1 MRAGLFLHAHESIAD
16 IADYD
21 KKAGSAHDPTL
32 SAKAKSEIRT
42 EIKKAV
48 GQFVAVRVQEM
59 EKLKNEKDAANA
71 AVKLLEK
78 KLAKEKYV
86 SKTLKARQ
94 KPRKGRH

>member
-1 MRAGLFLHAHESIAD
+1 
-16 IADYD
+16 
-21 KKAGSAHDPTL
+21 
-32 SAKAKSEIRT
+32 
-42 EIKKAV
+42 
-48 GQFVAVRVQEM
+48 M

-86 SKTLKARQ
+86 SKTLQ